1 MRLSPQ
7 EGSVMSIIIRGLI
20 NAVTEKNV
28 LIRKRGEDNDYP
40 TIVIPLASF
49 MGEIPA
55 AHSGIVLE
63 VPESAEVDATNPDY
77 LKVSEVSILECA
89 QGAGASNIRHAADV
103 FGS

>member
-1 MRLSPQ
+1 
-7 EGSVMSIIIRGLI
+7 MSIIIRGLI
-20 NAVTEKNV
+20 NAVTETNV

-63 VPESAEVDATNPDY
+63 VPDNAQVDATNPDY
-77 LKVSEVSILECA
+77 LKVSDATILECA
-89 QGAGASNIRHAADV
+89 QGAGASDVRAAADV